1 MLPDASQRDCVVAAV
16 SFVHGSSKDS
26 SQSCDESPR
35 QKDKKQHSNT
45 HNTQHQNTLEHCGD
59 DRMKVASTS
68 IAAAAAAAAASSS
81 LFTYKLGKSLYIPLT
96 SFCNTVTLPET
107 RGPGFHLSTH
117 VIEALTNVRYAEQYG
132 SDVCLNIPSLHD
144 ICSDRAKSVLPP
156 RTARQYKTDS
166 IYNNKS
172 ELFQERVQKQ
182 TNPDFLHIIDDD
194 GYFPSIPTLLQQ
206 VQSQLD
212 ADPLLESIVFGGE
225 GEPTLRLPAITS
237 LSHSIRSMTTPPNGH
252 QIPIRVLTNGLLQ
265 LLPDFKDIYIP
276 DILLQLKQSGVT
288 HFTVTLPTASPSQYI
303 QFMDPILPLHPMIN
317 EETTVHVLQHV
328 CSFIQESIQV
338 GIQVEVTGVDRPDVD
353 KQRVE
358 DLAYQWGVT
367 TPFRWRSYH
376 P

>member
-1 MLPDASQRDCVVAAV
+1 
-16 SFVHGSSKDS
+16 
-26 SQSCDESPR
+26 
-35 QKDKKQHSNT
+35 
-45 HNTQHQNTLEHCGD
+45 
-59 DRMKVASTS
+59 MKVASTS
-68 IAAAAAAAAASSS
+68 IAAASSS
-81 LFTYKLGKSLYIPLT
+81 LFTYKIAKSLYIPLT

-117 VIEALTNVRYAEQYG
+117 VIEALVHVRYAEQYG

-166 IYNNKS
+166 IYNKS
-172 ELFQERVQKQ
+172 ELFRERTIYRKQ
-182 TNPDFLHIIDDD
+182 TKPDFLHRRNGMTTIIDDD
-194 GYFPSIPTLLQQ
+194 EYFPSIPTLFEQ

-225 GEPTLRLPAITS
+225 GEPTLRFPAITS

-265 LLPDFKDIYIP
+265 LLPDFKDIHIP

-303 QFMDPILPLHPMIN
+303 QFMDPIVPLHPMIN